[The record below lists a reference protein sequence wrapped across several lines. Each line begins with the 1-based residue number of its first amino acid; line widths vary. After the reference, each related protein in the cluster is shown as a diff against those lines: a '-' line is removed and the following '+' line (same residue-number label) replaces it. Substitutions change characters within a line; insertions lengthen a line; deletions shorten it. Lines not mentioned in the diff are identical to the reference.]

1 MVIVVRQD
9 NLSGRAVVGNK
20 VYCCLILL
28 ETGYKADLIAF
39 GRGRFG
45 PKAIVPV
52 AIRSAISRCLSLKSP
67 IRAMGPFL

>member
-1 MVIVVRQD
+1 VVIAVRQD
-9 NLSGRAVVGNK
+9 NPSGRAVVGYK
-20 VYCCLILL
+20 VYCRLIFL
-28 ETGYKADLIAF
+28 ETEYEADLIAF

-52 AIRSAISRCLSLKSP
+52 AIRSAISRCLSLKPP